1 MSPIRILAASFLA
14 FALSAQAQTGPRIEH
29 WTSDS
34 GTPVYF
40 IAAPQIPMLDIQVVL
55 DAGNSRDDTLP
66 GLSQITHALLNTGAG
81 DLDADAIA
89 RQFEDVGAA
98 YGAEVR
104 LDRSTL
110 SLRTLVDP
118 EWREQAL
125 RTFVTVI
132 GQPGFPESE
141 LERRRQQMQVALKK
155 IEEDPGALAKRA
167 FYQAVYP
174 GHPYSSPPAGT
185 EDSLAAISRGD
196 VEGFYRTF
204 FASGGA
210 LVAMV
215 GAVNRTE
222 AEAIANRISQALPRG
237 PAPNPLPP
245 PTAVTEAKT
254 VILPHPSEQA
264 HVLVGQQG
272 VARGEAFHFPLYLGN
287 YTLGGGGFSS
297 RLMQEIRNNRGLA
310 YSVYS
315 YFFPMRHPGPFRLGF
330 QTQKDQVDQALEAAT
345 AELRRFLADGP
356 TEEELTH
363 SRNSLMLGF
372 PLRIADNASMID
384 YLSMI
389 GYYRLPLDYL
399 ETWADRIGAISHEQI
414 VTAFQSR
421 LDPDQMITVIVG
433 GQSQP

>member
-1 MSPIRILAASFLA
+1 MTRILSASLLA
-14 FALSAQAQTGPRIEH
+14 FAISAQAQTGPRIEH
-29 WTSDS
+29 WHSDG
-34 GTPVYF
+34 GTPVFF

-55 DAGNSRDDTLP
+55 DAGNSRDGKHP
-66 GLSQITHALLNTGAG
+66 GLSQITHSLLNTGAG

-89 RQFEDVGAA
+89 QEFEDVGAG
-98 YGAEVR
+98 YGAEVL
-104 LDRSTL
+104 LDRSSL

-125 RTFVTVI
+125 ATFTTVL
-132 GQPGFPESE
+132 GQPKFPEPQI
-141 LERRRQQMQVALKK
+141 ERRRQQMQVALKK
-155 IEEDPGALAKRA
+155 LEENPGAIAKRA

-174 GHPYSSPPAGT
+174 GHPYSSPIAGT
-185 EDSLAAISRGD
+185 EDSLAAITRD
-196 VEGFYRTF
+196 DIEGFYRTF

-210 LVAMV
+210 IVAMV
-215 GAVNRTE
+215 GAIDRAE
-222 AEAIANRISQALPRG
+222 AEAIANRIARALPQG

-254 VILPHPSEQA
+254 VALPHPSEQA
-264 HVLVGQQG
+264 HVLIGQQG

-297 RLMQEIRNNRGLA
+297 RLMQEIRNKRGLA

-315 YFFPMRHPGPFRLGF
+315 YFFPLRHRGPFRLGF
-330 QTQKDQVDQALEAAT
+330 QTQKDQVDQALETAY
-345 AELRRFLADGP
+345 AELRRFVDDGP
-356 TEEELTH
+356 TEEELAH
-363 SRNSLMLGF
+363 SRNSMVLGF

-389 GYYRLPLDYL
+389 GYYRLPLNYL
-399 ETWADRIGAISHEQI
+399 DTWTDRIGAISHEQI
-414 VTAFQSR
+414 VAAFQNR
-421 LDPDQMITVIVG
+421 LNPDRMITVIVG

>member
-1 MSPIRILAASFLA
+1 MIRILAASLLA
-14 FALSAQAQTGPRIEH
+14 FAISAQAQTGPRIEH
-29 WTSDS
+29 WRSNS
-34 GTPVYF
+34 GTPVFF

-55 DAGNSRDDTLP
+55 DAGNSRDGALP
-66 GLSQITHALLNTGAG
+66 GLSQITHSLLNTGAG

-89 RQFEDVGAA
+89 QQFEDVGAA
-98 YGAEVR
+98 YNAEVL
-104 LDRSTL
+104 LDRSKV

-125 RTFVTVI
+125 ATFTMVL
-132 GQPGFPESE
+132 GKPKFPETQ
-141 LERRRQQMQVALKK
+141 LERRQQQMQVALKK
-155 IEEDPGALAKRA
+155 LEENPGAIAKQA
-167 FYQAVYP
+167 FYQAAYP
-174 GHPYSSPPAGT
+174 DHPYSSPIVGT
-185 EDSLAAISRGD
+185 EDSLAAITRGD

-210 LVAMV
+210 VVAMV
-215 GAVNRTE
+215 GAIDRAD
-222 AEAIANRISQALPRG
+222 AEAIANRITQALPQG

-245 PTAVTEAKT
+245 PSAVTEAKT
-254 VILPHPSEQA
+254 VVIPHPSEQA
-264 HVLVGQQG
+264 HVLIGQQG

-315 YFFPMRHPGPFRLGF
+315 YFFPLRHRGPFRLGF
-330 QTQKDQVDQALEAAT
+330 QTQKSQVDEALEAAY

-356 TEEELTH
+356 TEKELEH
-363 SRNSLMLGF
+363 SQNSMVLGF
-372 PLRIADNASMID
+372 PLRIANNASMID

-399 ETWADRIGAISHEQI
+399 DTWTDRISAISHEQI
-414 VTAFQSR
+414 VTAFQGR

>member
-1 MSPIRILAASFLA
+1 MTRILTASLLA
-14 FALSAQAQTGPRIEH
+14 FAVSAQAQTGPRIEH
-29 WTSDS
+29 WRSDS
-34 GTPVYF
+34 GTPVFF
-40 IAAPQIPMLDIQVVL
+40 IAAPQIPMLDIQIVL
-55 DAGNSRDDTLP
+55 DAGNSRDGTLP
-66 GLSQITHALLNTGAG
+66 GLSQITHSLLNTGAG
-81 DLDADAIA
+81 GLDADAIA
-89 RQFEDVGAA
+89 QQFENVGAA
-98 YGAEVR
+98 YSAEVL
-104 LDRSTL
+104 LDRSKV
-110 SLRTLVDP
+110 SLRTLVNP
-118 EWREQAL
+118 EWREQGLA
-125 RTFVTVI
+125 TFTTVL
-132 GQPGFPESE
+132 GQPRFPEPQ

-155 IEEDPGALAKRA
+155 LEENPGAIAKQA
-167 FYQAVYP
+167 FYQTVYP
-174 GHPYSSPPAGT
+174 GHPYSSPIAGT
-185 EDSLAAISRGD
+185 GDSLAAITRAD

-210 LVAMV
+210 IVTMV
-215 GAVNRTE
+215 GAIDRAD
-222 AEAIANRISQALPRG
+222 AEAIANRITQVLPQG
-237 PAPNPLPP
+237 PAPKALPP

-254 VILPHPSEQA
+254 VIIPHPSEQA
-264 HVLVGQQG
+264 HVLIGQQG

-315 YFFPMRHPGPFRLGF
+315 YFFPLRHRGPFRLGF
-330 QTQKDQVDQALEAAT
+330 QTRKDQVDQALEAAY
-345 AELRRFLADGP
+345 AELRHFVADGP
-356 TEEELTH
+356 TEEELGH
-363 SRNSLMLGF
+363 SRNSMVLGF

-399 ETWADRIGAISHEQI
+399 DTWTDRISAISREQI

>member
-1 MSPIRILAASFLA
+1 MFRILTASFLA
-14 FALSAQAQTGPRIEH
+14 LVISAQAQAGPRIEH
-29 WTSDS
+29 WTSEN

-40 IAAPQIPMLDIQVVL
+40 IVAPQIPMLDIQVVL
-55 DAGNSRDDTLP
+55 DAGSSRDGALP

-89 RQFEDVGAA
+89 QQFEDVGAA
-98 YGAEVR
+98 YNSEVW

-125 RTFVTVI
+125 QTLVTMI

-155 IEEDPGALAKRA
+155 IEEDPGSIAKRA
-167 FYQAVYP
+167 FYQAIYP
-174 GHPYSSPPAGT
+174 GHPYSSPMAGT
-185 EDSLAAISRGD
+185 SDSLAAITRGD
-196 VEGFYRTF
+196 VEMFYRTF
-204 FASGGA
+204 FSAAGA
-210 LVAMV
+210 VITMV
-215 GAVNRTE
+215 GAIDRAE
-222 AEAIANRISQALPRG
+222 AETIANRITQVLPQG
-237 PAPNPLPP
+237 SAPKPLSPP
-245 PTAVTEAKT
+245 SAVTEAKT
-254 VILPHPSEQA
+254 IVIPHPSEQA
-264 HVLVGQQG
+264 HVLIGQQG
-272 VARGEAFHFPLYLGN
+272 VARGEAFHFSLYLGN

-297 RLMQEIRNNRGLA
+297 RLMQEIRNNQGLA

-315 YFFPMRHPGPFRLGF
+315 YFFPLRHRGPFRLGF
-330 QTQKDQVDQALEAAT
+330 QTRKDQVDQALEAAY
-345 AELRRFLADGP
+345 AELQRFVADGP
-356 TEEELTH
+356 TEKELEH
-363 SRNSLMLGF
+363 SRNSLVLGF

-399 ETWADRIGAISHEQI
+399 NTWTTRISAISHEQI
-414 VTAFQSR
+414 VTAFQDR